1 VGARRALLLGAQVR
15 RWQQQGLCIAPSTS
29 QKHAVQHQQPVCFCI
44 GSCTTK
50 HRLHGHLPAQGLGL
64 GEEDVGL
71 IGVSWEGRFIELVP
85 WNAELEW
92 DVDPWGRW

>member
-1 VGARRALLLGAQVR
+1 MSLTHPFIPKPTSITFTECNLPPPPPHPTPHTPHSYINAHTEIHTPTHAHTQTRLQ
-15 RWQQQGLCIAPSTS
+15 WQG
-29 QKHAVQHQQPVCFCI
+29 V
-44 GSCTTK
+44 
-50 HRLHGHLPAQGLGL
+50 GL

-71 IGVSWEGRFIELVP
+71 IGVTYNEEWIELVP

>member
-1 VGARRALLLGAQVR
+1 MSNLPNP
-15 RWQQQGLCIAPSTS
+15 IE
-29 QKHAVQHQQPVCFCI
+29 
-44 GSCTTK
+44 
-50 HRLHGHLPAQGLGL
+50 LHGCYPVALHEHQNIFEHQTFLLRQGPCTKRCPLSCVLRFQGVGL

-71 IGVSWEGRFIELVP
+71 IGVTYGTEWIELVP